1 MFQFGPFASL
11 NLCIQSSD
19 NRINAAGLS
28 HSETSGSNGY
38 VRLTGAYR
46 SLSRPSSPMNAK
58 ASPVCPC
65 VLQKIRKSG
74 RKYGTCFHVPLL
86 LPTQGIERFALQIP
100 REIFAYA
107 KTPLGPA
114 TLIAGVAL
122 ATP

>member
-1 MFQFGPFASL
+1 MYSVQ
-11 NLCIQSSD
+11 D

-65 VLQKIRKSG
+65 VLQKIRKSD
-74 RKYGTCFHVPLL
+74 KKNLN
-86 LPTQGIERFALQIP
+86 QIRF
-100 REIFAYA
+100 FAYLNRDENA
-107 KTPLGPA
+107 FAFLSPTSCLQHKESKTSFRAVFKEFPLA
-114 TLIAGVAL
+114 RKLQK
-122 ATP
+122 